1 MDTDKYKALLSAI
14 ETGSLS
20 AAAAELDYTPSGV
33 SRAVASLEESLG
45 FSLLVRKKSGVLPT
59 EECQLLLPL
68 FRNLIHTQDQIDQTA
83 ARICGLETGSV
94 TIGTAYSPYYPV
106 LSRCIMEFQAL
117 HPGISVRLIEET
129 SSHLCNLL
137 QEQTLDF
144 CIVSRR
150 DGIDTFIPLCED
162 TICIWVP
169 HSHPAVQKGIY
180 PLRELANE
188 NYISI
193 HPNMETDNSRLLAKH
208 HITPRICAST
218 SDVPAA
224 WTMVAAGMGVTLI
237 NRILS
242 RQWDGPVVTL
252 PLDTSPAFEI
262 GIAAPVREMQS
273 PAAAELMEFMR
284 KDLIL
289 AFEATPQAAIKDSV
303 SVLPENI

>member
-20 AAAAELDYTPSGV
+20 AAAAELDYTPSGI

-45 FSLLVRKKSGVLPT
+45 FSLLVRKKSGVFPT

-68 FRNLIHTQDQIDQTA
+68 FRNLIHTQEQIDQTA

-106 LSRCIMEFQAL
+106 LSRRIMEFQAL
-117 HPGISVRLIEET
+117 HPDISVRLIEGT
-129 SSHLCNLL
+129 SSHLCSLL
-137 QEQTLDF
+137 QEQALDF
-144 CIVSRR
+144 CIISRR

-162 TICIWVP
+162 TIRIWVP
-169 HSHPAVQKGIY
+169 QSHPAVEMGIY
-180 PLRELANE
+180 PLQDLANE

-208 HITPRICAST
+208 HITPHICAST

-252 PLDTSPAFEI
+252 PLDTSPSFEI

-273 PAAAELMEFMR
+273 PAAAELMKFMQ
-284 KDLIL
+284 KDLIH
-289 AFEATPQAAIKDSV
+289 AFE
-303 SVLPENI
+303 